1 MNHLTLYRSLQ
12 FWANRWPDRL
22 AVKSDNRTATWRQL
36 ETASTAIAAGLADLG
51 VREGDAVGIL
61 MHNSLDFVES
71 LLAVLR
77 LGARVTLL
85 NIRFTQSELVYP
97 VMDSALRA
105 VITQQELVGLLAEA
119 RQAVPHLRVVL
130 REGEGA
136 DGSLADLRAKHGHV
150 DAADV
155 DENATALICYSSGTT
170 GFPKGVMLSH
180 RNVREGALATAI
192 PCGITSHD
200 RVLISAPLA
209 YTWGI
214 SQYLRESLIPGAT
227 ATIVDP
233 ALGADQLMDLLLAD
247 GITMWSAVPVFFEQ
261 IAANPRFAE
270 ADFSRLRHAVTGGA
284 SLHLLQQWQDKGV
297 LLTQAFGMTETG
309 GGHVTMLFGDE
320 AKTRLGWAGR
330 ALLGVD
336 LAIADDD
343 GAMLPAG
350 QEGEILVRGAM
361 VMQGYLNNPGET
373 RAARWGD
380 WLRTGDVGVLDDEGY
395 LKVTGRKKD
404 MIRSGGLNVYPAEI
418 ERVLAGISGMSE
430 FAVIGVPDDRWGEV
444 PMIVTNDSRDPDL
457 DALWQRCLA
466 DLAGY
471 KRPRYLFRYGRPL
484 PRTFSGKIMK
494 FALQEEFRH
503 LPEGAIPLGG
513 AK

>member
-1 MNHLTLYRSLQ
+1 MTHLTLYRALQ
-12 FWANRWPDRL
+12 FWASRWPDRL
-22 AVKSDNRTATWRQL
+22 AVKTDTRTATWRQL
-36 ETASTAIAAGLADLG
+36 ETASTAIAAGLAGLG
-51 VREGDAVGIL
+51 VGKGDAVGIL

-71 LLAVLR
+71 LLAALR

-85 NIRFTQSELVYP
+85 NIRFTASELVHP
-97 VMDSALRA
+97 VVDSALRV
-105 VITQQELVGLLAEA
+105 VITQQELVESLSEA
-119 RQAVPHLRVVL
+119 RRASPDLRIVL

-136 DGSLADLRAKHGHV
+136 DGSLADFRAWRGHV
-150 DAADV
+150 DAAAV
-155 DENATALICYSSGTT
+155 DENDTALICYSSGTT

-180 RNVREGALATAI
+180 RNVREGGLATAI
-192 PCGITSHD
+192 PCGITSED

-214 SQYLRESLIPGAT
+214 SQYLRESLGPGAT

-233 ALGADQLMDLLLAD
+233 ATGPDQLMDLLLAD

-261 IAANPRFAE
+261 IANNPRFAA

-320 AKTRLGWAGR
+320 AKSRLGWAGR
-330 ALLGVD
+330 ALPGVD
-336 LAIADDD
+336 LAIAGDD

-350 QEGEILVRGAM
+350 EEGEILVRGAM
-361 VMQGYLNNPGET
+361 VMQGYLNNLEES
-373 RAARWGD
+373 AAAWRDG
-380 WLRTGDVGVLDDEGY
+380 WLRTGDVGLLDGQGY

-418 ERVLAGISGMSE
+418 ERVLAGIDGMAE

-444 PMIVTNDSRDPDL
+444 PMIVAHDSRSPDL
-457 DALWQRCLA
+457 DMLRQRCVA

-471 KRPRYLFRYGRPL
+471 KRPKYLFEYGRPL

-494 FALQEEFRH
+494 HALRDEFRT
-503 LPEGAIPLGG
+503 LPDGAIALGSS
-513 AK
+513 K